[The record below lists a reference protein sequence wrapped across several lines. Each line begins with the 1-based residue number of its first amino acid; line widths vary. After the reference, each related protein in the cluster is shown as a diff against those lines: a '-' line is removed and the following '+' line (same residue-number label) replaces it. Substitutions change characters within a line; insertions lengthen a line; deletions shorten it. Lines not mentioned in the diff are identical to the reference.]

1 MRWRRRGERDG
12 RGSKTAGGAGGGSGW
27 GGGDGGVSG
36 PEEDG
41 SGGGPAD
48 LNTHI
53 RKEEKLKVNELF
65 LFCT

>member
-1 MRWRRRGERDG
+1 M
-12 RGSKTAGGAGGGSGW
+12 
-27 GGGDGGVSG
+27 SG